1 MIKVTKDTTPI
12 SSRIEVTLT
21 KDRFRYHDAMMLQH
35 VVLQTYS
42 TLISF
47 VKVGEQKTI

>member
-21 KDRFRYHDAMMLQH
+21 KDRYRYHDAMMLQH
-35 VVLQTYS
+35 FLQTYS
-42 TLISF
+42 NLISF
-47 VKVGEQKTI
+47 VKVGEQKET